1 MSLGDFPLTLSL
13 ISYLRRKGR
22 ASFEELGKAF
32 GLTRE
37 ELLDLFNNIG
47 QIGVPPYGG
56 GDYIQVRILG
66 DEVLLGSA
74 EHFRGACRLNVEEL
88 ASLRLWLQSLSVGDG
103 PWRDV
108 VESLTSKLEDLAVEG
123 SGDSLDTRRVGEAR
137 GQGPR
142 IGAIDSALRKGQ
154 SLILDYFSS
163 TLDRI
168 TRVEVVPHGLVDRR
182 GYWTLV
188 AESPE
193 GDLREYRV
201 DRIRSLEPGSLRPRS
216 HSVDLDARLAPG
228 YKGGSG
234 RMIRVRARPPL
245 EGELKRLSD
254 QKVRSDLNGGVLGD
268 IVVSNAVWLITWIL
282 RHSPHLEVADAKE
295 LSGPLADKLDE
306 MIARTS

>member
-22 ASFEELGKAF
+22 ATFDELEQSF

-37 ELLDLFNNIG
+37 ELLDMLGNIG

-56 GDYIQVRILG
+56 GDYIQVRVLG

-74 EHFRGACRLNVEEL
+74 EHFKGACKLNVEEL

-108 VESLTSKLEDLAVEG
+108 VEGLTSKFEDLAMEG
-123 SGDSLDTRRVGEAR
+123 SGDSLDTRRVGESR

-142 IGAIDSALRKGQ
+142 IGAIDAALRKGQ

-168 TRVEVVPHGLVDRR
+168 IRVEVVPHGLVDRR
-182 GYWTLV
+182 GYWSLV

-201 DRIRSLEPGSLRPRS
+201 DRIRSLEAGVPRS
-216 HSVDLDARLAPG
+216 RRLKVDLDSRVAPG
-228 YKGGSG
+228 YRGFEGC
-234 RMIRVRARPPL
+234 RVRVRARPPL
-245 EGELKRLSD
+245 DGELKRLSD
-254 QKVRSDLNGGVLGD
+254 QKVRADAHGGVLGD
-268 IVVSNAVWLITWIL
+268 VVVSNPMWLITWIL
-282 RHSPHLEVADAKE
+282 RHVPHLEVVDAKE
-295 LSGPLADKLDE
+295 LSKPLADRLDE
-306 MIARTS
+306 MIARTT